1 MDNDKK
7 VYICLGIGLA
17 LLMAAIVFY
26 MYKTQYVQHLFGF

>member
-7 VYICLGIGLA
+7 IYICLGIGLA